1 MDEILLK
8 NLDKKFIKY
17 YEWLNQNKNSLLTQE
32 ELEIFKYHWVRFAVS
47 IGLLDQYYGNK
58 EMRVL
63 ELGGLDASTKL
74 ISHYFPKWDIS
85 NYSEDLRKPDWNI
98 KSNEFD
104 LILNMEVV
112 EHLTDQYVEKTD
124 NPEYCYDYNGKFIYS
139 GVINCLLESNRILKK
154 EGRMFLSTPNGLSYL
169 NMHKMLLGDPSHQW
183 LNHIR
188 EYSIDELTG
197 LFAKTGLK
205 VNNFECVEVLC
216 ADWDFSYIDKVIK
229 LTNAKK
235 DNRWSNLFFDIEEE
249 EKNKKEIIIRKNTF
263 SKNKLFDHSI
273 ERSLLDK
280 ERELLNS
287 KNIVIDLKQKLQIEQ
302 EVNATPTE
310 QGRIIQEKNL
320 LLKQKELQ
328 IMEINQKYES
338 SVSEYNR
345 ISNSLGWRIL
355 RPIRLMVK
363 LILRK

>member
-1 MDEILLK
+1 MDNETLK
-8 NLDKKFIKY
+8 NLDNKFIKY
-17 YEWLNQNKNSLLTQE
+17 YEWLNQSKNSLLTQE

-63 ELGGLDASTKL
+63 ELGGFDASTKL
-74 ISHYFPKWDIS
+74 ISNYFPKWKIS
-85 NYSEDLRKPDWNI
+85 NYSEDLRKSDWNI

-139 GVINCLLESNRILKK
+139 GVINCLLESNRVLK
-154 EGRMFLSTPNGLSYL
+154 ENGRMFLSTPNGLSYL
-169 NMHKMLLGDPSHQW
+169 NMHKMLIGDPSHQW

-188 EYSIDELTG
+188 EYSIDELTD

-205 VNNFECVEVLC
+205 VNNLECVEVLC
-216 ADWDFSYIDKVIK
+216 ADWDFSYIDKVLE

-235 DNRWSNLFFDIEEE
+235 ENRWSNLFFDIEIK
-249 EKNKKEIIIRKNTF
+249 EKNKKEIIIKKNIF

-273 ERSLLDK
+273 ENNLLDK
-280 ERELLNS
+280 EKELLND
-287 KNIVIDLKQKLQIEQ
+287 KNTVVDLKQKLQDEQ
-302 EVNATPTE
+302 EINAKPTE

-320 LLKQKELQ
+320 IIKQRELQ
-328 IMEINQKYES
+328 IKEINQKYES

-345 ISNSLGWRIL
+345 IKDSLSWKIL
-355 RPIRLMVK
+355 KPIRFVIK
-363 LILRK
+363 LILKR